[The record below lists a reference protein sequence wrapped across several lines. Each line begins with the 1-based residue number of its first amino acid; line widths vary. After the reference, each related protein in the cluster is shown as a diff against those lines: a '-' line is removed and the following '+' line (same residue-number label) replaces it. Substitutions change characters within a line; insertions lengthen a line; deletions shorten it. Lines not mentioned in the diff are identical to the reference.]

1 MERKSPSSMETILS
15 RVVNESRSDK
25 EGVGYINYQEVGEEQ
40 HGIQHGAV
48 ALISSST
55 LNK

>member
-25 EGVGYINYQEVGEEQ
+25 EGDWLHQLSGSGR
-40 HGIQHGAV
+40 GAAWNSAWGCGSYFIV
-48 ALISSST
+48 HT
-55 LNK
+55 K